1 MSDVLLLAGAV
12 CVAGGHALLKGRV
25 AAVCGPWPE
34 GAGPGCDAGSFRSS
48 AEFSLQSPSSPSM
61 APGPRVQ
68 AKGVWELELLSCVCG
83 GAVLHQVWPR
93 AFFVLP
99 WRQPTLPSSA
109 PSTVRPGP
117 AGKEGGESL
126 SRFGP
131 GSLLPVCPLCFGV
144 ASWTLP
150 QGLACTLAWS
160 STQKTTPFLSLE
172 DFEAPYL
179 AASLAWNTGVSRGL
193 WGGRDPRFRKCG
205 GVPRVSLCS
214 QGRSAPSTHR

>member
-25 AAVCGPWPE
+25 VAVCGPWPE

-93 AFFVLP
+93 AFFMLP
-99 WRQPTLPSSA
+99 WRQPTLPS
-109 PSTVRPGP
+109 
-117 AGKEGGESL
+117 
-126 SRFGP
+126 
-131 GSLLPVCPLCFGV
+131 
-144 ASWTLP
+144 
-150 QGLACTLAWS
+150 
-160 STQKTTPFLSLE
+160 
-172 DFEAPYL
+172 
-179 AASLAWNTGVSRGL
+179 
-193 WGGRDPRFRKCG
+193 
-205 GVPRVSLCS
+205 
-214 QGRSAPSTHR
+214 